1 MGVGAQDVLGRVAA
15 SIGDLESVAPEF
27 LAVVDVPKGGVLF
40 ALPALLAMGLL
51 KYTEQF
57 FKLPKGYYGL
67 DSLLLLL
74 AFMALTRLKSI
85 ESLRYSAPGEW
96 GKLLGLDRIPEARTL
111 RNKVHLLTQDDQAKG
126 WRAELCRYWME
137 LAPEQVGVLYIDGHV
152 RVYNGQQTQ
161 LPKHH
166 VARQKLC
173 LRATTDY
180 WVNAMDG
187 QPFMVINKV
196 VDPGLIKVIENDIV
210 PELEE
215 RVPKQTERTSAA
227 TLPYPHKFTLVF
239 DREGYSPEF
248 MARMKTKQVAVLTY
262 HKHPGENWPE
272 SEFNEQ
278 TLILPTGETTQV
290 KLAERGVCLSNGLW
304 VREIR
309 KLSERGHQTAVLA
322 TDYQA
327 NLTVIG
333 ARIPSAKLRTGLA
346 RWSQENY
353 FKYMREHY
361 GLDKL
366 ADYSTEEITEPM
378 QVVNPAYRDLDGKVR
393 SQVGKLSRMMAQ
405 FGAMHFEG
413 TLDDEDL
420 VAFMRKKAT
429 LQEEIEQQKKAV
441 EALKSARK
449 ETPHHIDI
457 KDLPEDQKFKQ
468 LSTQSKHLIDTIK
481 MTAYRAETAMANS
494 LRSSMSH
501 PDEVRTLLSAL
512 YQTEADLLPDLEKQT
527 LTVRLHHLANVMS
540 DKVIEKLCIELNATE
555 TRFPRTNLRMVFKV
569 GSI

>member
-1 MGVGAQDVLGRVAA
+1 MGVGAQDVMGRVAA
-15 SIGDLESVAPEF
+15 SIGDLESVTPEF
-27 LAVVDVPKGGVLF
+27 QPVVDVPNGGVLF

-67 DSLLLLL
+67 DSLFLLL

-85 ESLRYSAPGEW
+85 ESLRYCAPGEW

-111 RNKVHLLTQDDQAKG
+111 RNKVQLLSHDKTQVKD
-126 WRAELCRYWME
+126 WSAELCSYWME
-137 LAPEQVGVLYIDGHV
+137 SAPEQAGVLYIDGHV
-152 RVYNGQQTQ
+152 RVYNGHQTQ

-187 QPFMVINKV
+187 QPFMVVNKA
-196 VDPGLIKVIENDIV
+196 VDPGLIKVIENDIL
-210 PELEE
+210 PELST
-215 RVPKQTERTSAA
+215 RVPAQAERITAA
-227 TLPYPHKFTLVF
+227 TQPYPHKFTLVF
-239 DREGYSPEF
+239 DREGYSPEL
-248 MARMKTKQVAVLTY
+248 MARMKAQQVAVLTY
-262 HKHPGENWPE
+262 HKYPGDDWLETE
-272 SEFNEQ
+272 FSEHSL
-278 TLILPTGETTQV
+278 TLPAGEVTPV
-290 KLAERGVCLSNGLW
+290 KLAERGVRLSNNLW

-309 KLSERGHQTAVLA
+309 KLTEGGHQTAILA

-327 NLTVIG
+327 DLTVIG
-333 ARIPSAKLRTGLA
+333 AKMFA
-346 RWSQENY
+346 RWCQENY

-366 ADYSTEEITEPM
+366 AGYSVETITEPT
-378 QVVNPAYRDLDGKVR
+378 QVVNPVYRDLDGKVR
-393 SQVGKLSRMMAQ
+393 SQVGKLNRMLAK

-413 TLDDEDL
+413 TLDDEKISP
-420 VAFMRKKAT
+420 FMQQKAE
-429 LQEEIEQQKKAV
+429 LNEAIEQQKNAV
-441 EALKSARK
+441 EMLKKTRK
-449 ETPHHIDI
+449 ETPRHIDV

-494 LRSSMSH
+494 LHEQMSH
-501 PDEVRTLLSAL
+501 PDEVRTLLRAL
-512 YQTEADLLPDLEKQT
+512 YKTEADLLPDPETQT
-527 LTVRLHHLANVMS
+527 LTIRLHHLANVMS
-540 DKVIEKLCIELNATE
+540 DNVIEKLCTQLNATE
-555 TRFPRTNLRMVFKV
+555 TRFPRTNLRMVFNV

>member
-1 MGVGAQDVLGRVAA
+1 MGVGAQDVMGRVAA

-27 LAVVDVPKGGVLF
+27 QPVLDVPNGGVLF

-67 DSLLLLL
+67 DSLFLLL

-85 ESLRYSAPGEW
+85 ESLRYCAPGEW

-111 RNKVHLLTQDDQAKG
+111 RIKVQALSEDNQAKS
-126 WRAELCRYWME
+126 WSAEMCSYWME
-137 LAPEQVGVLYIDGHV
+137 SAPEQAGVLYIDGHV

-187 QPFMVINKV
+187 QPFMVVNKA
-196 VDPGLIKVIENDIV
+196 VDPGMIKVIENDIL
-210 PELEE
+210 PELAA
-215 RVPKQTERTSAA
+215 RVPAQAERTAA
-227 TLPYPHKFTLVF
+227 STKPFPHKFTLVF

-248 MARMKTKQVAVLTY
+248 MARMKAKQVAVLTY
-262 HKHPGENWPE
+262 HKYPGDDW
-272 SEFNEQ
+272 SETEFSEH
-278 TLILPTGETTQV
+278 TLTLPTGERAQA
-290 KLAERGVCLSNGLW
+290 KLAERGVCLNNKLW

-309 KLSERGHQTAVLA
+309 KLTEGGHQTAILA

-327 NLTVIG
+327 DLTLIG
-333 ARIPSAKLRTGLA
+333 GKMFA
-346 RWSQENY
+346 RWCQENY

-366 ADYSTEEITEPM
+366 ADYSVETITEPT
-378 QVVNPAYRDLDGKVR
+378 QVVNPVYRDLDGKVR
-393 SQVGKLSRMMAQ
+393 SQVGKLNRMMAN

-413 TLDDEDL
+413 TLDDEKISP
-420 VAFMRKKAT
+420 FMQQKAE
-429 LQEEIEQQKKAV
+429 LNEAIEQQKNAL
-441 EALKSARK
+441 EALKKTRK
-449 ETPHHIDI
+449 ETLHHIDVN
-457 KDLPEDQKFKQ
+457 DLPEDQKFKK
-468 LSTQSKHLIDTIK
+468 LSTQSKHLVDTIK

-494 LRSSMSH
+494 LRKTMSH
-501 PDEVRTLLSAL
+501 PHEVRTLLCAL
-512 YQTEADLLPDLEKQT
+512 YKTEADLLPDLEAQT
-527 LTVRLHHLANVMS
+527 LTIRLHHLANVMS
-540 DKVIEKLCIELNATE
+540 DNVIEKLCTQLNATE

>member
-1 MGVGAQDVLGRVAA
+1 MGVGAQDVMGRVAA

-27 LAVVDVPKGGVLF
+27 QPVLDVPNGGVLF
-40 ALPALLAMGLL
+40 ALPALLSMGLL

-67 DSLLLLL
+67 DSLFLLL

-85 ESLRYSAPGEW
+85 ESLRYWAPGEW

-111 RNKVHLLTQDDQAKG
+111 RNKVQLLSHDNQAKS
-126 WRAELCRYWME
+126 WSAEMCSYWME
-137 LAPEQVGVLYIDGHV
+137 SAPEQAGVLYIDGHV

-187 QPFMVINKV
+187 QPFMVINKA
-196 VDPGLIKVIENDIV
+196 VDPGMIKVIENDIL
-210 PELEE
+210 PELSA
-215 RVPKQTERTSAA
+215 RVPAQTERTAAA
-227 TLPYPHKFTLVF
+227 TKPYPHKFTLVF

-248 MARMKTKQVAVLTY
+248 MARMKSQQVAVLTY
-262 HKHPGENWPE
+262 HKYPGEDWLE
-272 SEFNEQ
+272 TEFSEHSL
-278 TLILPTGETTQV
+278 TLPTGETAQV
-290 KLAERGVCLSNGLW
+290 KLAERGVCLSNKLW

-309 KLSERGHQTAVLA
+309 KLTEGGHQTAILA

-327 NLTVIG
+327 DLTLIG
-333 ARIPSAKLRTGLA
+333 AKMFA
-346 RWSQENY
+346 RWCQENY

-366 ADYSTEEITEPM
+366 ADYSVETITEPT
-378 QVVNPAYRDLDGKVR
+378 QVVNPVYRDLDGKVR
-393 SQVGKLSRMMAQ
+393 SQVGKLGRMLAN

-413 TLDDEDL
+413 TLDDEKISP
-420 VAFMRKKAT
+420 FMQQKAELNET
-429 LQEEIEQQKKAV
+429 IEQQKNAV
-441 EALKSARK
+441 EMLKKTRK
-449 ETPHHIDI
+449 ETPRHIDVH
-457 KDLPEDQKFKQ
+457 DLPEDQKFKQ

-494 LRSSMSH
+494 LRDNMSH
-501 PDEVRTLLSAL
+501 PDEVRTLLRAL
-512 YQTEADLLPDLEKQT
+512 YKTEADLLPDLKTQT
-527 LTVRLHHLANVMS
+527 LTIRLHHLANVMS
-540 DKVIEKLCIELNATE
+540 DNVIEKLCSELNATE
-555 TRFPRTNLRMVFKV
+555 TRFPRTNLCMVFKV